1 MSSMLN
7 PDLKN
12 YDKHFGTYKDFDL
25 WQKGIGLKRKIEI
38 QLETLDN
45 YFKEVTVDYLKI
57 DTQGTELNILKGA
70 HYLLQNK
77 KVSVIKVE
85 VSAIP
90 VYKNQALFSDIDLH
104 LRNLNYTLVDFI
116 TYHQDRL
123 PVFQSKKHWQH
134 SGSGGD
140 AIYILN
146 VAPENKKQVLI
157 QGLIIAWL
165 GYDSLAK
172 HLLSSIQLS
181 AQEIQF
187 ILSLSDLTWKHRL
200 KNLIKNLLP
209 PAFILTL
216 KQLQKLFKLQ
226 RR

>member
-1 MSSMLN
+1 
-7 PDLKN
+7 
-12 YDKHFGTYKDFDL
+12 
-25 WQKGIGLKRKIEI
+25 
-38 QLETLDN
+38 
-45 YFKEVTVDYLKI
+45 
-57 DTQGTELNILKGA
+57 
-70 HYLLQNK
+70 
-77 KVSVIKVE
+77 
-85 VSAIP
+85 